1 MSYARPL
8 LGQGR
13 DHTYFY
19 GDEKITEMEEDDR
32 GGGDSPSVPRQEE
45 RTLVFLLSS
54 QIQIE
59 LPQPPAEGGCGIQ
72 DEVKSR

>member
-8 LGQGR
+8 LGQER

-32 GGGDSPSVPRQEE
+32 GGVIALQFRARRKE
-45 RTLVFLLSS
+45 LLYFFY
-54 QIQIE
+54 
-59 LPQPPAEGGCGIQ
+59 LH
-72 DEVKSR
+72 RYR

>member
-32 GGGDSPSVPRQEE
+32 GGG
-45 RTLVFLLSS
+45 
-54 QIQIE
+54 
-59 LPQPPAEGGCGIQ
+59 G
-72 DEVKSR
+72 